1 MSWLNILS
9 VGPCG
14 AHHIVSFNSCFLSLL
29 DLVYLDCIRIDW
41 THERVVYGAT
51 SFVHDLHFHCFSLLF
66 LTDGGVLL
74 LKGWIFLKSVS
85 LITRWGPQWL
95 LLFRFRLTTTG
106 IKLATP
112 PYFYR
117 DWNWQRLP
125 GPMACGYHIVSEKM
139 NQCPIS
145 GYSNECSREK
155 WENTHPCR
163 KISIFTILKL
173 RHCYLVSWL
182 HI

>member
-1 MSWLNILS
+1 MCTVFHIKSLKCTFISFQGKFEMSWLNILS
-9 VGPCG
+9 MDF
-14 AHHIVSFNSCFLSLL
+14 ILFTLSLL
-29 DLVYLDCIRIDW
+29 
-41 THERVVYGAT
+41 
-51 SFVHDLHFHCFSLLF
+51 SLLF
-66 LTDGGVLL
+66 LWVELFEISFMIARWEPQCFLL
-74 LKGWIFLKSVS
+74 Y
-85 LITRWGPQWL
+85 RL
-95 LLFRFRLTTTG
+95 LLTTTG
-106 IKLATP
+106 INWQRLHI
-112 PYFYR
+112 FYR

-125 GPMACGYHIVSEKM
+125 GPMAYRYHIVSEKM
-139 NQCPIS
+139 DQCPIS